1 MKCIVTYIFLVCSI
15 SFLFNHCTQKDDFP
29 VLKGPYLGQKPPGM
43 TPEIFAPG
51 VVSTGFLEQ
60 FAYFTPDGKELY
72 WLLRGAPH
80 TVILY
85 MKENKGRW
93 TKPRV
98 ADFSGKYFAK
108 FCLSPDGNHIILTS
122 NQPKS
127 GRGEPT
133 DVLTTWIIERTATSW
148 SDPKLIDS
156 LKNAAAPTISLK
168 GTLYFYL
175 DIENE
180 RDIYMS
186 KYVNGNYTKPV
197 KLSNAINTEFD
208 EVDPFIA
215 PDESYIIYG
224 ASGPMGDGLYISFKS
239 KDGSW
244 IKAINMSA
252 NTEIPF
258 DANCPSV
265 TFDNKYLFFTSF
277 KRQYKN
283 YSEIPLTYKEKTR
296 ILNSPGNG
304 NADIY
309 WVDAKIIKSMIPLE
323 LK

>member
-1 MKCIVTYIFLVCSI
+1 MKLNACFLIIILFVFLLLGCS
-15 SFLFNHCTQKDDFP
+15 QEDDFP
-29 VLKGPYLGQKPPGM
+29 MLKGPYLGQKPPGM
-43 TPEIFAPG
+43 APEIFAPG
-51 VVSTGFLEQ
+51 IVSTGFVEQ
-60 FAYFTPDGKELY
+60 FAYFTRDGKELY

-85 MKENKGRW
+85 MKESKGRW
-93 TKPRV
+93 TKPCV
-98 ADFSGKYFAK
+98 APFSGRYFAK
-108 FCLSPDGNHIILTS
+108 FCLSPDGKRIILTS
-122 NQPKS
+122 TQPKS
-127 GRGEPT
+127 GWGEPT
-133 DVLTTWIIERTATSW
+133 DILTTWIVEKTDVGW
-148 SDPKLIDS
+148 SDPKLIDT
-156 LKNAAAPTISLK
+156 LEDAAAPSISSQ

-175 DIENE
+175 DIDNE

-186 KYVNGNYTKPV
+186 KYVNGSYVDPI

-215 PDESYIIYG
+215 PDESYIMYG
-224 ASGPMGDGLYISFKS
+224 ASGPMGDGLYISFKR

-244 IKAINMSA
+244 IKAINMSL
-252 NTEIPF
+252 NTEIPS

-265 TFDNKYLFFTSF
+265 TFDNKYLFFTSSQ
-277 KRQYKN
+277 RQFKN
-283 YSEIPLTYKEKTR
+283 YSEKPITYEEKIR

-309 WVDAKIIKSMIPLE
+309 WVDAKIIESMIPLE

>member
-1 MKCIVTYIFLVCSI
+1 MKCNITYICLVCLI
-15 SFLFNHCTQKDDFP
+15 SLLFDQCTQKDDFP

-43 TPEIFAPG
+43 TPKIFAPG
-51 VVSTGFLEQ
+51 IVSTGFIEQ
-60 FAYFTPDGKELY
+60 FAYFTPNGKELY

-80 TVILY
+80 TVILF

-93 TKPRV
+93 TKPHV
-98 ADFSGKYFAK
+98 AHFSGKYFAK
-108 FCLSPDGNHIILTS
+108 FCLSPDGNDIILTS
-122 NQPKS
+122 NQPQN
-127 GRGEPT
+127 GWGEPT
-133 DVLTTWIIERTATSW
+133 DVLTTWIVERTDTSW
-148 SDPKLIDS
+148 SAPKLIDS
-156 LKNAAAPTISLK
+156 LQDAAAPTISLK

-175 DIENE
+175 DVENE

-186 KYVNGNYTKPV
+186 KFVNGNYAKPV
-197 KLSNAINTEFD
+197 KLSDAINTEFD

-244 IKAINMSA
+244 IKAVNMSI
-252 NTEIPF
+252 NTEIPS

-265 TFDNKYLFFTSF
+265 TFDSKYLFFTSS
-277 KRQYKN
+277 KSQYKN
-283 YSEIPLTYKEKTR
+283 FSEIPITYKEKIR